1 MLSIIYLYIKEN
13 NLFVCLLACHIEIS
27 QTTMPPTM
35 LLASLKALN
44 VYRCIEGVFLMFRSM
59 MQELLKIELF
69 CHLKVQ

>member
-1 MLSIIYLYIKEN
+1 MANRNKRKISKKFLSIIYLYIKEN

-44 VYRCIEGVFLMFRSM
+44 VYECIEGVF
-59 MQELLKIELF
+59 
-69 CHLKVQ
+69 